1 MTCLCTLYHRCMT
14 YCIDPMLTHP
24 QSGNLPQESA
34 SGPKGIA
41 VLVEQAVTIVA
52 TKCGVLMHGNLPMAT
67 ASGLMEC
74 AVLLLL
80 ILMNEQ
86 SVANEDMKIGVQ
98 TR

>member
-1 MTCLCTLYHRCMT
+1 MYDMFMYTLSQMMT

-52 TKCGVLMHGNLPMAT
+52 TKCGVLMIGNLQMET
-67 ASGLMEC
+67 VSGLMES

-80 ILMNEQ
+80 ILGEP
-86 SVANEDMKIGVQ
+86 SVPIVEMKTGV
-98 TR
+98 